1 MRMMKESGIEW
12 IGEIPE
18 KWGVVLLS
26 SLFSHHKSKNVGL
39 QETNLLS
46 LSYGRIVRKDIT
58 TSEGLLPESFETYN
72 IVDVDDIVFRLTDLQ
87 NDKRSLRTGLC
98 KEKGIITSA
107 YTVIR
112 PTTSSTDSRYLQYLY
127 HAYDICKVFYGLG
140 DGVRQGMGFDDL
152 KKIPT
157 LVPALEEQKKIADF
171 LDGKCAEIDELV
183 QTEEKMIEELKAY
196 KQSVITEAVTKG
208 LDSAA
213 PMKDSGIEWIGE
225 IPESW
230 EVLSLKRLFSARRG
244 GAWGEDATNNEGDII
259 CLRVADFNYDEL
271 CIKEGDK
278 TIRNYSPQTIKN
290 LRLKSNDLLIEKSG
304 GGEKTPVG
312 RCILPTGYEGCL
324 YANFI
329 DRLTIKT
336 NCYNKYI
343 VYLMSVAYLNRINTP
358 HIKQTTGIQNL
369 DMEGYLSE
377 DVAIPSLDEQKQIAD
392 YLDEKCAKIDEM
404 IAIRNEQIDQLKEYK
419 KSLIYE
425 YVTGKKEVV

>member
-213 PMKDSGIEWIGE
+213 PMKDSGIEWIGA
-225 IPESW
+225 IPQSW
-230 EVLSLKRLFSARRG
+230 RTMPIKHCCKINLESLKDT
-244 GAWGEDATNNEGDII
+244 EKD
-259 CLRVADFNYDEL
+259 
-271 CIKEGDK
+271 
-278 TIRNYSPQTIKN
+278 
-290 LRLKSNDLLIEKSG
+290 DLLINYIDISSADENGNINFVDEITFLNAPSRARRIIRKGDVIISTVRTYLKVIALIDEKYDGFICSTG
-304 GGEKTPVG
+304 FAVLTPLEKVEARFLYYNIYTDSFTSRVSYYSNGISYPAINSSVLATLH
-312 RCILPTGYEGCL
+312 ITLPS
-324 YANFI
+324 I
-329 DRLTIKT
+329 
-336 NCYNKYI
+336 
-343 VYLMSVAYLNRINTP
+343 
-358 HIKQTTGIQNL
+358 
-369 DMEGYLSE
+369 
-377 DVAIPSLDEQKQIAD
+377 DEQKQIAD

-404 IAIRNEQIDQLKEYK
+404 IAIRNEQIDQLKDYK

>member
-1 MRMMKESGIEW
+1 MIRSMKDSKIEW

-18 KWGVVLLS
+18 SWDVVAIQRNFDEIKEINENMQCVIPLQYKYGKIIRKQENNCSEQKSIYTKYLLV
-26 SLFSHHKSKNVGL
+26 KANDIMINGL
-39 QETNLLS
+39 NLS
-46 LSYGRIVRKDIT
+46 FDFIT
-58 TSEGLLPESFETYN
+58 QRVARVEE
-72 IVDVDDIVFRLTDLQ
+72 D
-87 NDKRSLRTGLC
+87 
-98 KEKGIITSA
+98 GIITSTYIA
-107 YTVIR
+107 LRPKATV
-112 PTTSSTDSRYLQYLY
+112 DSRYATFLFKS
-127 HAYDICKVFYGLG
+127 YDGCKALHSMGRGL
-140 DGVRQGMGFDDL
+140 RSILSFNEF
-152 KKIPT
+152 KKYNMPYPP
-157 LVPALEEQKKIADF
+157 LAEQKKIADF
-171 LDGKCAEIDELV
+171 LDGKCVEIDELV

-208 LDSAA
+208 LDPTA